1 MVDRLTVLVGTGV
14 LAAGLSAAVLTGAG
28 PAVAAPDDGAGGATT
43 SSQTDTGGGVDSGG
57 ADDNTAEGSASTG
70 ADTSDSSDESDIDES
85 DIDDADIDESGIDES
100 DVDESDVD
108 ESGIDES
115 GIDESDI
122 DGSET
127 ADESDEPGV
136 EQTPGAGEGDVAEP
150 AAETGE
156 AEAAANDP
164 APTGTSDTAADTA
177 GGVPAAD
184 PAAVSQD
191 AVDPPADAPEEPVI
205 EAAVQ
210 QTADTPDAA
219 AAAAAATAAPDAAD
233 AAGTAAESIQAS
245 PQASTQTSAKM
256 VMTASDDAA
265 VGAVV
270 QPRQTLISAVS
281 TYLFNLYGIAMR
293 VIGGPPLL
301 PWGSTVTT
309 HSSKLEIDCG
319 EGYEVYADWFVP
331 EGPTP
336 ERLIYFQHGFGASG
350 PMYSYTAS
358 RLAEATHSI
367 VVAPSLTSNFL
378 ACDGCWVGGTQMHA
392 GVAKL
397 FVDGDTALADS
408 ATAAGFS
415 ATLLDGVQQVVLMG
429 HSAGGG
435 VAAGTA
441 GYMADNGSIDRLAG
455 VVLLDGVGFGSVAAD
470 ALAKLPDDLPFYDIT
485 ARPYFWNMNGTTA
498 TALAEARPDQFI
510 GLQLVN
516 GSHADYMLGG
526 NPIVQAMLNLVTGWS
541 EVENVKAAE
550 KITAAWV
557 NDMFAGTQTAPYYG
571 EADEVLQID
580 TSLGTASAYVMPGP
594 PAQLTFVDRLV
605 QFFSNILFAI
615 DFATCATDPE
625 EFSSFSAPD
634 TLLSLDGRAKPGQ
647 SNGQHV
653 CMG

>member
-14 LAAGLSAAVLTGAG
+14 LATGLSAAVLTGAG
-28 PAVAAPDDGAGGATT
+28 SAVAAPDGDAGGATT
-43 SSQTDTGGGVDSGG
+43 SSQTDTARGVDSGG

-70 ADTSDSSDESDIDES
+70 ADTSDSSDDAGIDES
-85 DIDDADIDESGIDES
+85 DIDDTGIDSSDDTGIDES
-100 DVDESDVD
+100 DIGDA
-108 ESGIDES
+108 

-127 ADESDEPGV
+127 ADEADEPGV
-136 EQTPGAGEGDVAEP
+136 EQTPGADEGDVAEP

-156 AEAAANDP
+156 AEATANDP
-164 APTGTSDTAADTA
+164 APTGTTGTADTA
-177 GGVPAAD
+177 GDVTAAD

-191 AVDPPADAPEEPVI
+191 AVDLLADAPEEPVI

-219 AAAAAATAAPDAAD
+219 AAAAVATAAPDAAN
-233 AAGTAAESIQAS
+233 AAGTDAEPAAESIQAS
-245 PQASTQTSAKM
+245 TQASTQTSAKM

-265 VGAVV
+265 VSAAV

-350 PMYSYTAS
+350 PMYSYTAA

-415 ATLLDGVQQVVLMG
+415 ATLLDGVGQVVLMG

-441 GYMADNGSIDRLAG
+441 GYMADNGNIDKLAG

-498 TALAEARPDQFI
+498 AALAEARPDQFI

-580 TSLGTASAYVMPGP
+580 TSLGMASAYVMPGP

-615 DFATCATDPE
+615 DFATCAADPE

-634 TLLSLDGRAKPGQ
+634 TLLSLDGRTKPGQ